1 MATIIAVFQKYSE
14 REGEQHKLKK
24 SELRDL
30 LHDELPGLLGVRRR
44 DASEPSFLL
53 EPYCA
58 LGNSRSSS
66 TESPLFIFKRVPDI
80 FQGPTSSDL
89 LTVFLSYNRI
99 IAAFLD
105 NCKTALCLE

>member
-14 REGEQHKLKK
+14 REGERHKLKK

-44 DASEPSFLL
+44 NASEPSFLL

-58 LGNSRSSS
+58 LGNSRSSF
-66 TESPLFIFKRVPDI
+66 TELEGDRNESSFRVLLP
-80 FQGPTSSDL
+80 PT
-89 LTVFLSYNRI
+89 Y
-99 IAAFLD
+99 
-105 NCKTALCLE
+105 